1 MLVPPKAKR
10 QSDERFI
17 KNAHQIVV
25 SVEVGFED
33 KDTGI
38 EAVWPTRIC

>member
-1 MLVPPKAKR
+1 MCKMGGGEKI
-10 QSDERFI
+10 I

-33 KDTGI
+33 KDTRI